1 MESGA
6 RTGRQEHTSTDGGM
20 TMAGKRKSAKSTP
33 GQINIEALI
42 ENRGQITI
50 GCVLPFECVA
60 IANDEHNTV
69 ASLVR
74 KPNESVPELLERL
87 DMAIEAAYE
96 HDEIIDEVNDRP

>member
-1 MESGA
+1 
-6 RTGRQEHTSTDGGM
+6 
-20 TMAGKRKSAKSTP
+20 MAGKRKSTNLTP
-33 GQINIEALI
+33 RQINLEALI

-50 GCVLPFECVA
+50 GYMAPFECVA

-74 KPNESVPELLERL
+74 RRNESVPELLERL

-96 HDEIIDEVNDRP
+96 YDQIIDEVNQSH